1 MDNKSGQV
9 IPGRKGLMKDLSLF
23 SEEQDKP
30 KVSPQMQLAILQYL
44 ATGKI
49 LALFFIMK
57 RIFMLVTLPYV

>member
-1 MDNKSGQV
+1 
-9 IPGRKGLMKDLSLF
+9 MKDLSLF

-57 RIFMLVTLPYV
+57 RILMLVTLPYV

>member
-23 SEEQDKP
+23 SEEPEKP

-44 ATGKI
+44 ATGNKLTI
-49 LALFFIMK
+49 FIMK
-57 RIFMLVTLPYV
+57 IEICLCVLSC